1 MCRYVTAVCLLAVAG
16 CGPPAGAPADG
27 LAAAETVT
35 PAPVPSPSP
44 SPSASA
50 SVDRPVGVDG
60 PGIDDGVGG
69 AALGAAHASAL
80 SGTYTR
86 VVTLR
91 VEADDRALPTYRES
105 RAATDDA
112 TTQRRSYRG
121 PVTAR
126 FVSGNATATT
136 ARTVRSVDGN
146 GTRRRTFVDGDP
158 APGTQVTAPVAAD
171 DRTVVA
177 SLLDGAIVASRT
189 ESPDYRLSAG
199 AVPGEAVPDP
209 LAAPE
214 GVTVRAAV
222 RRTDGSTGVSSSTTR
237 GWAAGGYPLHSGSSG
252 SGAVTRSRPRGV
264 TVDGSPGVARTRHGD
279 RGVARPSPVGPSTSA
294 GGMTIHGA
302 DIHARTRSTT
312 DRSSGR

>member
-16 CGPPAGAPADG
+16 CGAPAGAPADDP
-27 LAAAETVT
+27 AAAETVT
-35 PAPVPSPSP
+35 PAPVPSTSP
-44 SPSASA
+44 SA
-50 SVDRPVGVDG
+50 SVDRSIGVDG
-60 PGIDDGVGG
+60 PGIDNGVVGG

-105 RAATDDA
+105 RAVTDDA
-112 TTQRRSYRG
+112 TTRRRSYRG
-121 PVTAR
+121 PATAR
-126 FVSGNATATT
+126 FVSGSATATT

-158 APGTQVTAPVAAD
+158 APGTRVTAPVAAD
-171 DRTVVA
+171 DRTVVV
-177 SLLDGAIVASRT
+177 SLLDGAVVASRT

-199 AVPGEAVPDP
+199 TVPGEAVPDP

-214 GVTVRAAV
+214 SVTVRAAV
-222 RRTDGSTGVSSSTTR
+222 RRTGRVDRGVVRYDARLDGRRVSVAQRVFWIRGGDSLPSTGSDR
-237 GWAAGGYPLHSGSSG
+237 PRIARRRAYPPRRPRRRP
-252 SGAVTRSRPRGV
+252 AVTRRSV
-264 TVDGSPGVARTRHGD
+264 H
-279 RGVARPSPVGPSTSA
+279 VGRV
-294 GGMTIHGA
+294 TIHGIG
-302 DIHARTRSTT
+302 IHTWTRSTT